1 MSSTIDVTVYTLARK
16 FPKLIGKFANGKP
29 VPLGP
34 YTYLQVAT
42 LIVGVVTLLTIVGV
56 FDPPKLPALFVGA
69 AIIGPTVVAVR
80 RIGFSMARTSSRM
93 IWTSRAWT
101 QRKPLST
108 GGREITAPHS
118 GRAPL
123 TPTGGRRDVFE
134 MDTTH

>member
-69 AIIGPTVVAVR
+69 AIIGLTGTACHDIAVHIDRVDRVSHSDAVAFAKDVEDVAAVALGAIGDEDLFGADVATAGLEVVFGN
-80 RIGFSMARTSSRM
+80 GFT
-93 IWTSRAWT
+93 
-101 QRKPLST
+101 
-108 GGREITAPHS
+108 
-118 GRAPL
+118 
-123 TPTGGRRDVFE
+123 
-134 MDTTH
+134 